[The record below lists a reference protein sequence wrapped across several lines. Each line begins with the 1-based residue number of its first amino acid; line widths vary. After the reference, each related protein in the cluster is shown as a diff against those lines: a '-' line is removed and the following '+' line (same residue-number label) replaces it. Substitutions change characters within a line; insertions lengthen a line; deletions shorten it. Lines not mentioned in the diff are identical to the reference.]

1 MFLINLLSNF
11 QTANLKYLN
20 NQQALE
26 DLASFID
33 FIDKAYGLTSLNPWV
48 AFGGSYAG
56 SLAAWLRLKYPHLL
70 YAAVSSSAPMIADY
84 NFYEYYENIN
94 KALTNYSDSCSTRIK
109 EATQTIQAMVK
120 TSDGKSRLQKQFR

>member
-33 FIDKAYGLTSLNPWV
+33 YIDEAYRLTSLNPWV

-70 YAAVSSSAPMIADY
+70 YAAVSSSAPMIADL
-84 NFYEYYENIN
+84 NFYEYYENII
-94 KALTNYSDSCSTRIK
+94 KALTNYSDTCSTRIK
-109 EATQTIQAMVK
+109 EATQAIQALVK